1 MGNRMFDEYDWLVG
15 LGVLLLALGV
25 YLALG
30 LAAMLGMLG
39 MLLIVAGVAG
49 ALSARR
55 DKALE
60 ELRGKRKN

>member
-1 MGNRMFDEYDWLVG
+1 MGNKMFDEYDWLVG

-39 MLLIVAGVAG
+39 IQLIVAGVAG

-55 DKALE
+55 DKAFE